1 MRIAVSSQLSAIS
14 YVLQLTLNAISQIS
28 HLISLPM
35 NKIIKY
41 VITDIL
47 RNRIVLFYTVF
58 LLASSFTVFSLE
70 DSSSKGLLS
79 LLNIILIVVPLV
91 SIIFSTIYVYNS
103 AEFVELLVSQPL
115 KRKTIWLS
123 LFAGLAASL
132 SIAFFIGAGIPV
144 LIYQANI
151 IGFTMITVGIVLSVI
166 FVAIALLATVKMRD
180 KAKGIGAAIMLWLY
194 FSLLFDGF
202 VLFLL
207 FQFAD
212 YPLEKPMIAVSALN
226 PIDLSRILILLQL
239 DVSAMMGYTGAVFK
253 DFFGTSTGLIFSF
266 SVLLLWIALP
276 VWYSTRQFRTK
287 DL

>member
-1 MRIAVSSQLSAIS
+1 MK
-14 YVLQLTLNAISQIS
+14 
-28 HLISLPM
+28 
-35 NKIIKY
+35 KIIKY

-47 RNRIVLFYTVF
+47 RNRIVLVYTLF
-58 LLASSFTVFSLE
+58 LFLAAFSVFSLE
-70 DSSSKGLLS
+70 DNSSKGLLS
-79 LLNIILIVVPLV
+79 LLNVILIVVPLV
-91 SIIFSTIYVYNS
+91 SVIFSTIYVYNS
-103 AEFVELLVSQPL
+103 AEFIELLVSQPL

-123 LFAGLAASL
+123 LFGGLATSL

-144 LIYQANI
+144 LIYQANT
-151 IGFTMITVGIVLSVI
+151 IGLTMIAVGTLLSII
-166 FVAIALLATVKMRD
+166 FVAIALLATVKTRD

-194 FSLLFDGF
+194 FSLLFDGL

-212 YPLEKPMIAVSALN
+212 YPMEKPMIGISALN

-253 DFFGTSTGLIFSF
+253 DFFGTYTGIIFS
-266 SVLLLWIALP
+266 LLALVLWIVLP
-276 VWYSTRQFRTK
+276 VWFSTRKFNTK

>member
-1 MRIAVSSQLSAIS
+1 MK
-14 YVLQLTLNAISQIS
+14 
-28 HLISLPM
+28 
-35 NKIIKY
+35 KIIKY

-47 RNRIVLFYTVF
+47 RNKIVLVYTLF
-58 LLASSFTVFSLE
+58 LLAASMSLFSLE
-70 DSSSKGLLS
+70 DNNSKGLLS

-103 AEFVELLVSQPL
+103 AEFIELLVSQPL
-115 KRKTIWLS
+115 KRKAIWLS
-123 LFAGLAASL
+123 LFTGLATSL
-132 SIAFFIGAGIPV
+132 CIAFFIGAGIPV
-144 LIYQANI
+144 LIYQANM
-151 IGFTMITVGIVLSVI
+151 IGFTMILIGILLSII
-166 FVAIALLATVKMRD
+166 FVAIAMLATVKTRD

-194 FSLLFDGF
+194 FSLLFDGL

-212 YPLEKPMIAVSALN
+212 YPMEKPMIALSALN

-253 DFFGTSTGLIFSF
+253 DFFGTATGLTFSF
-266 SVLLLWIALP
+266 TILFLWIALP
-276 VWYSTRQFRTK
+276 VWYATRKFNTK

>member
-1 MRIAVSSQLSAIS
+1 MK
-14 YVLQLTLNAISQIS
+14 
-28 HLISLPM
+28 
-35 NKIIKY
+35 KIVKY

-47 RNRIVLFYTVF
+47 RNKIVLVYTLF
-58 LLASSFTVFSLE
+58 LLAASFSVFSLE
-70 DSSSKGLLS
+70 DNNSKGLLS

-91 SIIFSTIYVYNS
+91 NIIFATIYVYNS
-103 AEFVELLVSQPL
+103 AEFIELLVSQPL

-123 LFAGLAASL
+123 LFTGLATSL

-144 LIYQANI
+144 LIYQANM
-151 IGFTMITVGIVLSVI
+151 IGFTMILIGLLLSII
-166 FVAIALLATVKMRD
+166 FVAIAMLATVKTRD

-194 FSLLFDGF
+194 FSLLFDGL

-212 YPLEKPMIAVSALN
+212 YPMEKPMIAISAFN

-253 DFFGTSTGLIFSF
+253 DFFGTYTGILFSF
-266 SVLLLWIALP
+266 AALFAWIALP
-276 VWYSTRQFRTK
+276 VWYATRKFNTK